1 VVVVTAAYE
10 TTTTT
15 TTVGAEETK
24 EEHKA
29 RLKAEKAAE
38 KQAKKDAKAQ
48 AKLDKQASREAPPPQ
63 DSSLAGKWE
72 RYNQLRANVRRRR
85 VAYGLIIVFA
95 ILVFAGTLADIIFNE
110 SEFKLY
116 LLTAYAVLF
125 VWGLI
130 LLFSR
135 RRHLQ
140 EVAELAAMQRTYLE
154 CENCN
159 SVFQFGQLRFGD
171 RRRVGFTCPVCGD
184 ESALP
189 GPGSIPVERVLPEA
203 NVTEVTYACGNCS
216 EEIVVGAFGATPVE
230 TRFRACPH
238 CGVAGQVSLA

>member
-1 VVVVTAAYE
+1 MTAQTTYE
-10 TTTTT
+10 VE
-15 TTVGAEETK
+15 TVPPAEETK
-24 EEHKA
+24 AERKA

-38 KQAKKDAKAQ
+38 KQAKKDAKAA
-48 AKLDKQASREAPPPQ
+48 AKLERQSRKVDPAREDVNA
-63 DSSLAGKWE
+63 KWE

-85 VAYGLIIVFA
+85 VAYGLIIVFD
-95 ILVFAGTLADIIFNE
+95 ILVVLATLADIIFND
-110 SEFKLY
+110 SAFKWY
-116 LLTAYAVLF
+116 LLPAYVLLF
-125 VWGLI
+125 VWGLV

-171 RRRVGFTCPVCGD
+171 RKRVGFTCPVCGD

-189 GPGSIPVERVLPEA
+189 TPGAIPVERVLPEA

-216 EEIVVGAFGATPVE
+216 EEIVVGAFGQTPVE

-238 CGVAGQVSLA
+238 CGVRGQVSLA